1 MTTFHIV
8 LGTLAIAACAVAGLW
23 GAWLWWR
30 AEAQP
35 AFWHVLR
42 AGEALLAVQV
52 LWGGVLLALGE
63 EPASLHI
70 LYGVLPLAVTF
81 VGEQLRLVSAEQVLE
96 NRGLAS
102 ARDMEG
108 MPDSEQRE
116 IVLEIVRRET
126 GVMAAAALVAV
137 LLALR
142 AAGVTSVV

>member
-1 MTTFHIV
+1 MTTFHTV
-8 LGTLAIAACAVAGLW
+8 LGTLAIAACAVAGGW

-63 EPASLHI
+63 QPASLHV
-70 LYGVLPLAVTF
+70 LYGALPLAVTF

-96 NRGLAS
+96 NRGLS
-102 ARDMEG
+102 NAREMETL
-108 MPDSEQRE
+108 SEEQQRE
-116 IVLEIVRRET
+116 IVVEIVRRET

-137 LLALR
+137 VLALR